1 MKTIKT
7 ILVPTDFS
15 KPSKVAVL
23 YAAWLAQKINAEIT
37 LLAVININVATDAI
51 LDWKKMEEDMVDT
64 ARQDAEQLIREIKE
78 EVKGELKI
86 EYRSIIGFPF
96 EEMVEHIV
104 INDSIDLIV
113 MGTKGATGL
122 KKVLI
127 GSNTAAV
134 VDNSS
139 VPVLIIPPNTEF
151 RTIKKIVYATDM
163 ASITEEV
170 KPIAMFASIFNAA
183 IKVLHVLPGNS
194 SKKIDGKT
202 LAADLIKIT
211 NYKKISF
218 HVSRNNSIADEVDT
232 FVVDQK
238 ADMLVMFT
246 HKLDFYEKLFGKSVT
261 RQLAFH
267 ACVPLL
273 TFNKTTLQ

>member
-23 YAAWLAQKINAEIT
+23 YAARLAQKINAEIT
-37 LLAVININVATDAI
+37 LLAVININTATDAI
-51 LDWKKMEEDMVDT
+51 LDWKKTEQDLVDT
-64 ARQDAEQLIREIKE
+64 AQQNAEQLIMEIKE
-78 EVKGELKI
+78 EVELKI
-86 EYRSIIGFPF
+86 EYRSIMGFPF
-96 EEMVEHIV
+96 EEMVEHTV
-104 INDSIDLIV
+104 INDGFDLIV

-127 GSNTAAV
+127 GSNAAAV

-139 VPVLIIPPNTEF
+139 VPVLVIPPNTEWS
-151 RTIKKIVYATDM
+151 TIKQIVYATDM
-163 ASITEEV
+163 DSINEEV
-170 KPIAMFASIFNAA
+170 KPIAVFASIFNAA
-183 IKVLHVLPGNS
+183 ITILHVLPEDS
-194 SKKIDGKT
+194 SKKIDGKS

-238 ADMLVMFT
+238 ADMLAMVT

-267 ACVPLL
+267 TRIPLL
-273 TFNKTTLQ
+273 TYNRTMLQ

>member
-23 YAAWLAQKINAEIT
+23 YAARLAQKINAEIT
-37 LLAVININVATDAI
+37 LLAVININIATDAI
-51 LDWKKMEEDMVDT
+51 LDWKKMEQDLVDT
-64 ARQDAEQLIREIKE
+64 AQQNAEQLIMEIKE
-78 EVKGELKI
+78 EVELKI
-86 EYRSIIGFPF
+86 EYRSIMGFPF
-96 EEMVEHIV
+96 EEMVEHTV
-104 INDSIDLIV
+104 INDGFDLIV

-127 GSNTAAV
+127 GSNAAAV

-139 VPVLIIPPNTEF
+139 VPVLVIPPNTEWS
-151 RTIKKIVYATDM
+151 TIKQIVYATDM
-163 ASITEEV
+163 DSITEEV
-170 KPIAMFASIFNAA
+170 KPIAVFARIFNAA
-183 IKVLHVLPGNS
+183 ITILHVLPEDS
-194 SKKIDGKT
+194 SKKIDGKS

-218 HVSRNNSIADEVDT
+218 HASRNNSIADEVDT

-238 ADMLVMFT
+238 ADMLAMVT

-267 ACVPLL
+267 TRIPLL
-273 TFNKTTLQ
+273 TYNRTMLQ

>member
-23 YAAWLAQKINAEIT
+23 YAARLAQKINAEIT
-37 LLAVININVATDAI
+37 LLAVININTATDAI
-51 LDWKKMEEDMVDT
+51 LDWKKIEQDLVDT
-64 ARQDAEQLIREIKE
+64 AQQNAEQLIMEIKE
-78 EVKGELKI
+78 EVELKI
-86 EYRSIIGFPF
+86 EYRSIMGFPF
-96 EEMVEHIV
+96 EEMVEHTV
-104 INDSIDLIV
+104 INDGFDLIV

-127 GSNTAAV
+127 GSNAAAV

-139 VPVLIIPPNTEF
+139 VPVLVIPPNTEWS
-151 RTIKKIVYATDM
+151 TIKQIVYATDM
-163 ASITEEV
+163 DSINEEV
-170 KPIAMFASIFNAA
+170 KPIAVFASIFNAA
-183 IKVLHVLPGNS
+183 ITILHVLPEDS
-194 SKKIDGKT
+194 SKKIDGKS

-238 ADMLVMFT
+238 ADMLAMVT

-267 ACVPLL
+267 TRIPLL
-273 TFNKTTLQ
+273 TYNRTMLQ

>member
-23 YAAWLAQKINAEIT
+23 YAARLAQKINAEIT
-37 LLAVININVATDAI
+37 LLAVININIATDAI
-51 LDWKKMEEDMVDT
+51 LDWKKMEQDLVDT
-64 ARQDAEQLIREIKE
+64 AQQNAEQLIMEIKE
-78 EVKGELKI
+78 EVELKI
-86 EYRSIIGFPF
+86 EYRSIMGFPF
-96 EEMVEHIV
+96 EEMVEHTV
-104 INDSIDLIV
+104 INDGFDLIV

-127 GSNTAAV
+127 GSNAAAV

-139 VPVLIIPPNTEF
+139 VPVLVIPPNTEWS
-151 RTIKKIVYATDM
+151 TIKQIVYATDM
-163 ASITEEV
+163 DSITEEV
-170 KPIAMFASIFNAA
+170 KPIAVFASIFNAA
-183 IKVLHVLPGNS
+183 ITILHVLPEDS
-194 SKKIDGKT
+194 SKKIDGKS

-238 ADMLVMFT
+238 ADMLAMVT
-246 HKLDFYEKLFGKSVT
+246 HKSDFYEKLFGKSVT

-267 ACVPLL
+267 TRIPLL
-273 TFNKTTLQ
+273 TYNRTMLQ

>member
-23 YAAWLAQKINAEIT
+23 YAARLAQKINAEIT
-37 LLAVININVATDAI
+37 LLAVININTATDAI
-51 LDWKKMEEDMVDT
+51 LDWKKIEQDLVDT
-64 ARQDAEQLIREIKE
+64 AQQNAEQLIMEIKE
-78 EVKGELKI
+78 EVELKI
-86 EYRSIIGFPF
+86 EYRSIMGFPF
-96 EEMVEHIV
+96 EEMVEHTV
-104 INDSIDLIV
+104 INDGFDLIV

-127 GSNTAAV
+127 GSNAAAV

-139 VPVLIIPPNTEF
+139 VPVLVIPPNTEWS
-151 RTIKKIVYATDM
+151 TIKQIVYATDM
-163 ASITEEV
+163 DSINEEV
-170 KPIAMFASIFNAA
+170 KPIAVFAGIFNAA
-183 IKVLHVLPGNS
+183 ITILHVLPEDS
-194 SKKIDGKT
+194 SKKIDGKS

-238 ADMLVMFT
+238 ADMLAMVT

-267 ACVPLL
+267 TRIPLL
-273 TFNKTTLQ
+273 TYNRTMLQ

>member
-1 MKTIKT
+1 MKTID
-7 ILVPTDFS
+7 VPNDFS

-23 YAAWLAQKINAEIT
+23 YAARLAKEINAEIT
-37 LLAVININVATDAI
+37 LLAVVNVNIATDAI
-51 LDWKKMEEDMVDT
+51 LDWKKMEQDRVDT
-64 ARQDAEQLIREIKE
+64 ARQDAEQLIRDIKE
-78 EVKGELKI
+78 AVNEEVKI
-86 EYRSIIGFPF
+86 EYRSIMGFPF
-96 EEMVEHIV
+96 EEMVEHVV
-104 INDSIDLIV
+104 IDDGIDLIV

-127 GSNTAAV
+127 GSNAAAV

-139 VPVLIIPPNTEF
+139 IPVLIIPPNTEF
-151 RTIKKIVYATDM
+151 KTIKKIVYATDM
-163 ASITEEV
+163 VSITEEI
-170 KPIAMFASIFNAA
+170 KPLAVFASIFNAA
-183 IKVLHVLPGNS
+183 IKVLHVLPGGS
-194 SKKIDGKT
+194 SKKIEGKA

-218 HVSRNNSIADEVDT
+218 HVSRNNSISDEVDT

-238 ADMLVMFT
+238 ADMLALFT
-246 HKLDFYEKLFGKSVT
+246 HILDFYEKLFGKSIT

-267 ACVPLL
+267 SRVPLL

>member
-23 YAAWLAQKINAEIT
+23 YAARLAQKINAEIT
-37 LLAVININVATDAI
+37 LLAVININTATDAI
-51 LDWKKMEEDMVDT
+51 LDWKKIEQDLVDT
-64 ARQDAEQLIREIKE
+64 AQQNAEQLIMEIKE
-78 EVKGELKI
+78 EVELKI
-86 EYRSIIGFPF
+86 EYRSIMGFPF
-96 EEMVEHIV
+96 EEMVEHTV
-104 INDSIDLIV
+104 INDGFDLIV

-127 GSNTAAV
+127 GSNAAAV

-139 VPVLIIPPNTEF
+139 VPVLVIPPNTEWS
-151 RTIKKIVYATDM
+151 TIKHIVYATDM
-163 ASITEEV
+163 DSITEEV
-170 KPIAMFASIFNAA
+170 KPIAVFASIFNAA
-183 IKVLHVLPGNS
+183 ITILHVLPEDS
-194 SKKIDGKT
+194 SKKIDGKS

-238 ADMLVMFT
+238 ADMLAMVT

-267 ACVPLL
+267 TRIPLL
-273 TFNKTTLQ
+273 TYNRTMLQ

>member
-1 MKTIKT
+1 MKT

-15 KPSKVAVL
+15 KPSKVAVV
-23 YAAWLAQKINAEIT
+23 YAARLAKEINAEIT
-37 LLAVININVATDAI
+37 LLAVVNVNITTDAI
-51 LDWKKMEEDMVDT
+51 LDWKKREQDMVET
-64 ARQDAEQLIREIKE
+64 VRQNAEQLIREIKE
-78 EVKGELKI
+78 EIKGELKI

-96 EEMVEHIV
+96 EEMVEHTV
-104 INDSIDLIV
+104 INDGSDIIV

-127 GSNTAAV
+127 GSNAAAV

-151 RTIKKIVYATDM
+151 RNINKIVYATDM
-163 ASITEEV
+163 VSITEEI
-170 KPIAMFASIFNAA
+170 KPIAVFASIFNAA
-183 IKVLHVLPGNS
+183 IKVLHVLPGDS
-194 SKKIDGKT
+194 SKKIDGKA

-218 HVSRNNSIADEVDT
+218 HVSRNDNIADEVDT
-232 FVVDQK
+232 FLADQK
-238 ADMLVMFT
+238 ADMLSMFT
-246 HKLDFYEKLFGKSVT
+246 HKLDFYEKLFGKSIT

-267 ACVPLL
+267 TCVPLL